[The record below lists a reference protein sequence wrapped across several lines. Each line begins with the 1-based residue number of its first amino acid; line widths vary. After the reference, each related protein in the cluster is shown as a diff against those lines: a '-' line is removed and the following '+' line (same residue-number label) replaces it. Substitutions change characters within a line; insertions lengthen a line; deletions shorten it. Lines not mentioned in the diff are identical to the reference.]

1 MKKLMMIALAAAMAL
16 TLAAC
21 GSGGSEPEAEETEG
35 MANPWTEVET
45 PEEAAEGAGVG
56 YFQVPEEGTET
67 SGGPVGWDVFQFMEG
82 IAEADGWIGTADLTV
97 RKGLNQ
103 DSEDVSGDYTEY
115 AYDWTQEVDGWQVS
129 CFGNEDGKAMKA
141 IWISDNFSYSIM
153 VRGQGDIHDTY
164 GVDAEAIDTLVSA
177 IQ

>member
-67 SGGPVGWDVFQFMEG
+67 SGGPVNWFCFQYMEG
-82 IAEADGWIGTADLTV
+82 IAEADGAIGAAELTV
-97 RKGLNQ
+97 RKGLKQ
-103 DSEDVSGDYTEY
+103 DSTDVSGDYTEY
-115 AYDWTQEVDGWQVS
+115 AYTWTQEADGWQIT
-129 CFGNEDGKAMKA
+129 CFGNEEGRMMKA
-141 IWISDNFSYSIM
+141 IWLSDNFSYSIT
-153 VRGQGDIHDTY
+153 VRGQGDLYNTY
-164 GVDAEAIDTLVSA
+164 GLGADDVVALVTA